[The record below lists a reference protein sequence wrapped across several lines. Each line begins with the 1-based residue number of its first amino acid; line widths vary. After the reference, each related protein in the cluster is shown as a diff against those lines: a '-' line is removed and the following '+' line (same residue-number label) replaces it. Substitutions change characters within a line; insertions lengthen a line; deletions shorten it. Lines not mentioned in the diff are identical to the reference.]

1 MDTLGHYFV
10 GVAVKRLSVVEADP
24 GRSHQHEFNG
34 IAGFR
39 AVLGPERRVLE
50 TTFIHFDADGSA
62 TEASGRAT
70 WYDTRERNPSRSA
83 EYRLYYE
90 ASEVSALYQPGDLV
104 AIALRP
110 DGSLLVLST
119 PAEAPLAGQIAMLL
133 GVHVPLS
140 SCLVVSDIAME
151 VSVDH
156 VRRAILRS
164 IGLEPTISES
174 DADLVERAFGATFPT
189 TRAFS
194 EFSRRQAPP
203 SDPVVDPD
211 GTLLNWLD
219 TEERLF
225 RAHETRQVG
234 RRVREGFLDS
244 RGEAD
249 VDGFVRFSLSV
260 QNRRK
265 SRAGHA
271 FENHVEAILTSWGLR
286 YERDA
291 TTEGRSKPD
300 FLLPGRAE
308 YIDSSFPVDRLVVL
322 GAKTTCKDRWRQVL
336 DEAMRVPDKHLLTI
350 ESGISVDQ
358 TSTMRDRRL
367 RLVVPLPIHATYTA
381 QQRQWLWTLRA
392 FLEFAKITQLSA

>member
-1 MDTLGHYFV
+1 MDTLGRYFV

-24 GRSHQHEFNG
+24 DRSRQHEFNG

-39 AVLGPERRVLE
+39 AVLGVEKRVLE

-70 WYDTRERNPSRSA
+70 WYDARERNPHRRA

-90 ASEVSALYQPGDLV
+90 PSEVSELYRPGDLV
-104 AIALRP
+104 TIALRP

-119 PAEAPLAGQIAMLL
+119 PADAPLAGQITMLL
-133 GVHVPLS
+133 GVAVPQS
-140 SCLVVSDIAME
+140 SCLVVSDSAMD

-174 DADLVERAFGATFPT
+174 DADLVEREFGANFPT

-194 EFSRRQAPP
+194 EFSRWHAPS
-203 SDPVVDPD
+203 SDPLVDPD
-211 GTLLNWLD
+211 GTLLNWLE

-225 RAHETRQVG
+225 RAHEARQVG
-234 RRVREGFLDS
+234 QRVREGFLDS

-249 VDGFVRFSLSV
+249 VDGFIRFSLSV
-260 QNRRK
+260 NNRRK

-271 FENHVEAILTSWGLR
+271 FENHVEEILTSWGLR
-286 YERDA
+286 YKRQA

-300 FLLPGRAE
+300 FLLPGPAE
-308 YIDSSFPVDRLVVL
+308 YLDPSFPVDRLIVL
-322 GAKTTCKDRWRQVL
+322 GAKTTCKERWRQVL
-336 DEAMRVPDKHLLTI
+336 DEATRVPDKHLLTI

-358 TSTMRDRRL
+358 TSTMHDRRL
-367 RLVVPLPIHATYTA
+367 QLVVPLPLHVTYTA
-381 QQRQWLWTLRA
+381 QQRQWIWTLRA
-392 FLEFAKITQLSA
+392 FLEFAKVTQRPA

>member
-1 MDTLGHYFV
+1 MDTLGRYFV

-24 GRSHQHEFNG
+24 DRSHQREFNG

-39 AVLGPERRVLE
+39 AVLGVHKRVLE
-50 TTFIHFDADGSA
+50 TTFIHFDVDGNA

-70 WYDTRERNPSRSA
+70 WYDARERSPNRRA
-83 EYRLYYE
+83 EYRLYPE
-90 ASEVSALYQPGDLV
+90 PSEVSALYRPGDLV
-104 AIALRP
+104 AIGLRP

-119 PAEAPLAGQIAMLL
+119 PADGPLAGQIAMLL
-133 GVHVPLS
+133 GVAVPQS
-140 SCLVVSDIAME
+140 SCLVVSDSAME

-174 DADLVERAFGATFPT
+174 DADLVEGEFGAAFPT
-189 TRAFS
+189 TEAFS
-194 EFSRRQAPP
+194 EFSRRHAPP
-203 SDPVVDPD
+203 SDPLADPD
-211 GTLLNWLD
+211 GTLLNWLE

-225 RAHETRQVG
+225 RAHEARHVG
-234 RRVREGFLDS
+234 QRVRDGFLDS
-244 RGEAD
+244 RGEPD

-260 QNRRK
+260 HNRRK
-265 SRAGHA
+265 SRAGYA
-271 FENHVEAILTSWGLR
+271 FENHVDEILTSWGLR
-286 YERDA
+286 YKRDA
-291 TTEGRSKPD
+291 TTEGRSTPD
-300 FLLPGRAE
+300 FLFPGPAE
-308 YIDSSFPVDRLVVL
+308 YLDPSFPVERLIVL

-358 TSTMRDRRL
+358 TSTMKDRRL
-367 RLVVPLPIHATYTA
+367 QLVVPLPIHATYTA

-392 FLEFAKITQLSA
+392 FLEFAQFTQRPA